1 MPDSNTANESSL
13 TSEHQM
19 ESPSDNDASERQTR
33 ERLKKANLG
42 SISSV
47 IAGSVEAGESPDQ
60 IMSTQDDQLQ
70 SLPADIESEEDVR
83 GRLERKRSLDD
94 IITIEDKDALGGG
107 GIDTNIDHTRKRSRE
122 VRNGEPHRSEGS
134 RQISPE
140 AALQE
145 AEESGDDKEFTRVS
159 IQNGFNQ
166 STGMDTPPS
175 ESEVVD
181 EKMQDSIRSPRKKRS
196 RDLAEIE
203 SHREQKIAATDEN
216 RARRRSSS
224 EDRKETPEV
233 NDDTVEITAINEL
246 NGQVASP
253 GELSSKSPMEEP
265 NIQVC
270 PQSEHLLHNA
280 YSAYQRP
287 DTSSQWLCKHGNR
300 VTVY

>member
-1 MPDSNTANESSL
+1 
-13 TSEHQM
+13 M

-47 IAGSVEAGESPDQ
+47 IAGSLEAGESSDQ
-60 IMSTQDDQLQ
+60 MMSTQDDQLQ
-70 SLPADIESEEDVR
+70 SLPADTESEEDVR
-83 GRLERKRSLDD
+83 GRVGRKRSLDD
-94 IITIEDKDALGGG
+94 ITTIEDKDALEGG
-107 GIDTNIDHTRKRSRE
+107 GIDTETDHTRKRSRE
-122 VRNGEPHRSEGS
+122 VRNGEPHRSKGR

-140 AALQE
+140 ATLQE
-145 AEESGDDKEFTRVS
+145 AYELVGDKESTKAS
-159 IQNGFNQ
+159 IQNGSIQ
-166 STGMDTPPS
+166 STGIDTPPS
-175 ESEVVD
+175 ESEIVD

-233 NDDTVEITAINEL
+233 NDDTVETTAINEL
-246 NGQVASP
+246 NGQVVSP
-253 GELSSKSPMEEP
+253 GELSSKSQMEEP

-270 PQSEHLLHNA
+270 PQSEHLYHDS
-280 YSAYQRP
+280 YGAYQCP
-287 DTSSQWLCKHGNR
+287 DISSQ
-300 VTVY
+300 